1 MARLP
6 QLSFLKR
13 KRIYVQMIKIIKK
26 VVYSKSLELFFDRE
40 NFNIKTVIC
49 FSNLMKWCCLLR
61 SKQISFFYN
70 KKVLLAC
77 PEKKTNWMRNIKLLL
92 ASGILQLYHS
102 ISWSNFFFVNKTKN
116 KTNTRCLKG
125 KKVVC

>member
-49 FSNLMKWCCLLR
+49 FSNLMK
-61 SKQISFFYN
+61 
-70 KKVLLAC
+70 
-77 PEKKTNWMRNIKLLL
+77 
-92 ASGILQLYHS
+92 
-102 ISWSNFFFVNKTKN
+102 
-116 KTNTRCLKG
+116 
-125 KKVVC
+125 